1 MHTGDDTAEF
11 SKDKIEWTRILFQQK
26 LLERAQKN
34 AGLLSSDELNKVIID
49 M

>member
-1 MHTGDDTAEF
+1 MDIGDGSAQF
-11 SKDKIEWTRILFQQK
+11 SKDKIELARISFQQR
-26 LLERAQKN
+26 LLEKAQKN